1 MADQVKKIQITG
13 GAAESYMSGTK
24 TRKKSRS
31 TVPKQVPS
39 QKGGDNSGALVQ
51 LTASHVPKAL
61 VVEPKALVAEPKA
74 VVAPVLP
81 VTKTEPV
88 GVASTVAKT
97 NPSPI
102 LAGGAKSTDKVVKVV
117 LAPKKKTQKVILTP
131 AKKVVKL
138 PPASTTEG
146 TAAPIKKSRAK
157 THKVARRIRVSV
169 EGLNKKI
176 NRAKTIKKES
186 QTLTLEKIKSELAAA
201 GLIKKES
208 KAPESILRQMYTD
221 FQLLKQ
227 RAL

>member
-1 MADQVKKIQITG
+1 MADQIKKIQVPSETF
-13 GAAESYMSGTK
+13 YSGTK
-24 TRKKSRS
+24 TRKRARSR
-31 TVPKQVPS
+31 VPPQVVRET

-51 LTASHVPKAL
+51 LAASKVPST
-61 VVEPKALVAEPKA
+61 PTM
-74 VVAPVLP
+74 APV
-81 VTKTEPV
+81 VSKTTAEPV
-88 GVASTVAKT
+88 GVQSTISKST
-97 NPSPI
+97 PSPI
-102 LAGGAKSTDKVVKVV
+102 LGGGGATAKPTDKTVKVV
-117 LAPKKKTQKVILTP
+117 LAPKKKTQKVVLSP

-138 PPASTTEG
+138 LPATG
-146 TAAPIKKSRAK
+146 NAPVPTAASSKKTRGK
-157 THKVARRIRVSV
+157 TQKVARRIRVSV

-186 QTLTLEKIKSELAAA
+186 QTLTIEKIKSELTAA

>member
-24 TRKKSRS
+24 TRKKARS

-39 QKGGDNSGALVQ
+39 QRGGDNSGALVQ
-51 LTASHVPKAL
+51 LSASHV
-61 VVEPKALVAEPKA
+61 PKALVAEPKA
-74 VVAPVLP
+74 VVAPVTP
-81 VTKTEPV
+81 VAKAEPV
-88 GVASTVAKT
+88 GVMSSVVKT
-97 NPSPI
+97 NPSSI
-102 LAGGAKSTDKVVKVV
+102 LAGGAKSTEKTVKVV
-117 LAPKKKTQKVILTP
+117 LAPKRKTQKVILTP

-138 PPASTTEG
+138 PASTTEG
-146 TAAPIKKSRAK
+146 AATTPTTAIQKKSRGK

>member
-24 TRKKSRS
+24 TRKKARS

-39 QKGGDNSGALVQ
+39 QRGGDNSGALVQ
-51 LTASHVPKAL
+51 LSASHV
-61 VVEPKALVAEPKA
+61 PKALVAEPKA
-74 VVAPVLP
+74 VVAPVTP
-81 VTKTEPV
+81 VAKAEPV
-88 GVASTVAKT
+88 GVMSSVVKT
-97 NPSPI
+97 NPSSI
-102 LAGGAKSTDKVVKVV
+102 LAGGAKSTEKTVKVV
-117 LAPKKKTQKVILTP
+117 LAPKRKTQKVILTP

-146 TAAPIKKSRAK
+146 TAAPIKKSRGK